1 MEQAIQSLAILG
13 RAALAGIADRPF
25 QIDSYGELLAREA
38 EVIGSSDHLLNEM
51 PLLLELARRGS
62 LDLSRVVT
70 RTVPLEAGPIN
81 EVMDALERF
90 GGAVRTVIT
99 A

>member
-1 MEQAIQSLAILG
+1 
-13 RAALAGIADRPF
+13 
-25 QIDSYGELLAREA
+25 
-38 EVIGSSDHLLNEM
+38 M

-70 RTVPLEAGPIN
+70 RTVPLEARPIN